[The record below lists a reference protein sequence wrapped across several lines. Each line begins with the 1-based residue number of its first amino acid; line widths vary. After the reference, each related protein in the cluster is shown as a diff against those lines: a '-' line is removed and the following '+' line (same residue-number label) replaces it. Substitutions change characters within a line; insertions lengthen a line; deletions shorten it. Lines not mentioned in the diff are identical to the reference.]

1 MGFLWSEIGLELSLK
16 SFRYH
21 NDLIWY
27 VYSLVGL
34 VPLILMTL
42 YKVMYKKY
50 FSYTLTR
57 LTQQVL

>member
-1 MGFLWSEIGLELSLK
+1 MGFLWSDIGLELSLK

-34 VPLILMTL
+34 VPLIMMTI
-42 YKVMYKKY
+42 YKVMH
-50 FSYTLTR
+50 
-57 LTQQVL
+57 